1 MSVSVTHNLS
11 GPVSVYGTSFI
22 MLAFGRHTV
31 ATAMIIVAG
40 TRWPVTNLPGA
51 DLDARRGCAREG
63 AHHKSSAIIASP
75 SNGMIRPSVQSYRI
89 LIMTGKRGR

>member
-40 TRWPVTNLPGA
+40 TRWPVTNLLGA
-51 DLDARRGCAREG
+51 DLDARRAPVGGAPGKAHITNPARSL
-63 AHHKSSAIIASP
+63 HHLV
-75 SNGMIRPSVQSYRI
+75 ME
-89 LIMTGKRGR
+89 